1 MFGGDLVADGGG
13 RQQACLDDPTELPYA
28 RQMPRLV
35 SSGHQ
40 RWHTKERMAR
50 GGGAT
55 AGRLAVITEEPR
67 GEAASSEYPG
77 AAAA

>member
-1 MFGGDLVADGGG
+1 MVADGGG
-13 RQQACLDDPTELPYA
+13 RQRARLDDPPEPPYA

-40 RWHTKERMAR
+40 HWHTKRRMAFGVG

-67 GEAASSEYPG
+67 GEAAPSEYPG
-77 AAAA
+77 PEAA